1 VAAKFK
7 NECPG
12 TNGAPPSAAEGATAQ
27 SFNMKRA
34 VTAFAAY
41 VLLSVVLDAMIML
54 RLPYAKNIQDA
65 LVMTALLIII
75 QIAIALEVAKSM
87 ARGDEEY
94 AITLAVL
101 PPLMYFA
108 CAALA
113 LYAAGKLQWLSAAAS
128 QLASAAAAFAT
139 GAGPL
144 ALSAALALSLAAFA
158 SKLRGGDYGGAAWA
172 LFSAFA
178 SALLL
183 ILLTLL

>member
-1 VAAKFK
+1 
-7 NECPG
+7 
-12 TNGAPPSAAEGATAQ
+12 
-27 SFNMKRA
+27 MKRA

-41 VLLSVVLDAMIML
+41 VLLSVALDAMIML

-65 LVMTALLIII
+65 LVMIALLIIT
-75 QIAIALEVAKSM
+75 QIAIALEIAKSI
-87 ARGDEEY
+87 ARNDEEY

-101 PPLMYFA
+101 PSLTYFT
-108 CAALA
+108 CVALA
-113 LYAAGKLQWLSAAAS
+113 LYAAGKLQWLFALASSVAS

-139 GAGPL
+139 GVGPL
-144 ALSAALALSLAAFA
+144 ASSAALVLSLVTLA
-158 SKLRGGDYGGAAWA
+158 SKLRSGDHSGAAWA